1 MNWRNLVSHKIFLW
15 SAAII
20 VVIGVSVGLSRHYSS
35 SSNANKVDLSPQM
48 FGIGSK
54 KVKKLSSINLVDDE
68 GRQLG
73 PSSFQGKW
81 HLVLLGFTS
90 CPDVCPFTLA
100 NLSAVHDKISEH
112 AVPKDIP
119 TVILISVDPHRDKI
133 ADLRN
138 YVRHFNPKFRAA
150 TGTKEMID
158 QFVKGIGGFYEFV
171 PKKDDNTYR
180 VNHSAEV
187 FVVDPLG
194 RVVESLNPPLVPHV
208 TATKFQKMI
217 SLFHKTNAPHS

>member
-1 MNWRNLVSHKIFLW
+1 MNWRNLVSLKIFLW

-20 VVIGVSVGLSRHYSS
+20 IVIGVSVNLARQYLASPNAIKAGLSP
-35 SSNANKVDLSPQM
+35 KMIGV
-48 FGIGSK
+48 GSK
-54 KVKKLSSINLVDDE
+54 KVKKLTSINLIDDE
-68 GRQLG
+68 GMQLG
-73 PSSFQGKW
+73 SSSFQGKW

-119 TVILISVDPHRDKI
+119 TVLLISVDPNRDKI

-158 QFVKGIGGFYEFV
+158 QFVKGIGGFYEFG

-194 RVVESLNPPLVPHV
+194 HVVESLNPPLVPHV
-208 TATKFQKMI
+208 TATRFQKMI
-217 SLFHKTNAPHS
+217 SLFQKTNAPHS

>member
-54 KVKKLSSINLVDDE
+54 KVKKLTSINLVDDE

-171 PKKDDNTYR
+171 PTKDDNTYR

-208 TATKFQKMI
+208 TATQFQKMI
-217 SLFHKTNAPHS
+217 SLFHKTNAPHL